1 MLGTVSELLGLDF
14 SANNMENIKTNFFI
28 ALTLT
33 AWGIIFSLIFKFINS
48 FALDF
53 IESQM
58 EWGKREVDK
67 SKTVREDND

>member
-1 MLGTVSELLGLDF
+1 MLGLDF

-48 FALDF
+48 FASDF

-67 SKTVREDND
+67 SKTVREDNE